1 MEIRHLSVPYLYL
14 ASSNRFIVKN
24 LIVIVLAVV
33 GGMFFFSSA
42 QAQGQKRVIQL
53 SGIVLGPDSLQGGI
67 PGVNV
72 YVPKAGRGTPTN
84 NLGFFSMPVLVGDSV
99 IISAVGYERQ
109 YFIVPN
115 HTSEFLT
122 LIFELSEDV
131 TYLKELLITPFP
143 TEEVFKEA
151 VLALNLPLNDAAYDR
166 NNLDAEL
173 LALILKTTPMDSY
186 SNQRY
191 MLNQLNYTQT
201 SKYVPITNPLLDPF
215 NWARF
220 IKSLKESKKKK

>member
-1 MEIRHLSVPYLYL
+1 M
-14 ASSNRFIVKN
+14 KN
-24 LIVIVLAVV
+24 LGIVFLVMV
-33 GGMFFFSSA
+33 GGTFFITSA
-42 QAQGQKRVIQL
+42 TAQGQKRVIQL
-53 SGIVLGPDSLQGGI
+53 SGIVLGQDSTQGGI

-109 YFIVPN
+109 YYIVPN
-115 HTSEFLT
+115 HPSEFLT

-131 TYLKELLITPFP
+131 TYLKELLVTPFP

-151 VLALNLPLNDAAYDR
+151 VLALNLPLDETAYDK
-166 NNLDAEL
+166 NNMDAEL

-191 MLNQLNYTQT
+191 MLDQLNYTQT
-201 SKYVPITNPLLDPF
+201 SKYVPITNPLLNPF
-215 NWARF
+215 NWAKF
-220 IKSLKESKKKK
+220 IQSLKQSKKKK